1 MASQFTTSI
10 VMASIVILVV
20 LFMLFFPLA
29 SNPEIRNMILPLIVM
44 SVLTIVNML
53 LVALV

>member
-20 LFMLFFPLA
+20 LFLLFFPLLA
-29 SNPEIRNMILPLIVM
+29 NPDFRDMLAPLLVM
-44 SVLTIVNML
+44 VVLTIVNVLM
-53 LVALV
+53 VALV